1 MRRIMDWVKEHPR
14 QAILI
19 VVAMFLIPLIIVH
32 LLFKWNT
39 GIEFLGAEWDAGDLL
54 AYIAGFETLLG
65 TLILGLI
72 TVKQAE
78 RADAVN
84 EQLSKENN
92 KLQMVAIQKLIP
104 VLRVDSVEVSDSD
117 IVDHSYIRFNNLIT
131 VAEHFTG
138 DSFDNSIETY
148 IKQIGNTEAYKK
160 SVLIVLENI
169 VIRKISIDKIVFPGF
184 KLCGHKVDAI
194 TCIGDKSYKSIEAL
208 LMPGEKLHITIN
220 IYYDHPLCKNFWEF
234 NSRSSVGEFNMCIFA
249 TNTSMMDIKFQE
261 KILISKGYGFKEKVM
276 YSGNK
281 EDSENA

>member
-1 MRRIMDWVKEHPR
+1 MRRITDWVKKHPR

-19 VVAMFLIPLIIVH
+19 VMAMFLIPLIIVH

-39 GIEFLGAEWDAGDLL
+39 GIAFLGAEWDAGDLL

-117 IVDHSYIRFNNLIT
+117 IVDHSYIRACL
-131 VAEHFTG
+131 
-138 DSFDNSIETY
+138 
-148 IKQIGNTEAYKK
+148 K
-160 SVLIVLENI
+160 S
-169 VIRKISIDKIVFPGF
+169 
-184 KLCGHKVDAI
+184 
-194 TCIGDKSYKSIEAL
+194 
-208 LMPGEKLHITIN
+208 
-220 IYYDHPLCKNFWEF
+220 
-234 NSRSSVGEFNMCIFA
+234 
-249 TNTSMMDIKFQE
+249 
-261 KILISKGYGFKEKVM
+261 SK
-276 YSGNK
+276 
-281 EDSENA
+281 